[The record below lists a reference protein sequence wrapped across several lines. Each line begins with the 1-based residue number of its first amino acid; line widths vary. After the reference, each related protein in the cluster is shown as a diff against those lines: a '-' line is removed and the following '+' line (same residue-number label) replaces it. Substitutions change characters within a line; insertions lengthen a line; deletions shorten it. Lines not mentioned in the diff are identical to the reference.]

1 MENSD
6 QNCENMC
13 KSISIEL
20 KESNNTINSKDLSSD
35 SDLLKLF
42 CPDINKINEKDE
54 CDWTPLYRSI
64 ISGNLK
70 ASEVLL
76 SNGAD
81 PNIQCSMN
89 ETALYQAVDMEKIDH
104 VKLLLKHGA
113 DPNISQI
120 DGLSPLHLA
129 VSKQNLLIIKFLLKY
144 KANPNKQSSLYKQ
157 TPVHLAIKN
166 NVDSMIVLILAN
178 SGGLLNIKDKFG
190 KTPIDYINSEEMKK
204 TIEMIKPEKNKE
216 KVSLKKIY
224 FTPSKKS
231 TNLVVSSVISKTIR
245 SESPAPKEI
254 NKSNTITL
262 KNSGKAKFN
271 FIELRTGS
279 SKKKINNNIDN
290 NNDKNENIQN
300 KENED
305 INIKV
310 NLFNSQKQ
318 ENEQENKKSIYTY
331 KKAKYFY
338 KEQKF
343 DNINNKYINNSSK
356 NNYNYID
363 SPIQEESSS
372 YISSNK
378 YFKNKS
384 NFKNKNIYNATLS
397 PTDNKKSA
405 LKKLK
410 NNNRSQTASQK
421 KYIRKK
427 SNDKISCF
435 KYESNKK
442 LKTQTYQNNY
452 YENKIMKKSISNK
465 NIQNSRN
472 VEKIYLGDVTNT
484 NNTNSIIDSLTN
496 YRTQLTTNSNRG
508 ALTDRNSLFSKIS
521 EITYNSNNLNSNGKT
536 KKPYNRPKIIIKNSN
551 KFINNIKAIKE
562 KTILFKNPFR
572 ERIARNRNKTKNL
585 FNSKTARYYPTY
597 YINKTLTSI
606 SNEQQNATKLL
617 NNYRINNKENISFN
631 IKQSIFSDMSDIS
644 GITNINSKKNYNIN
658 SHNSSQSKYTY
669 YTLTRNGNNSLLE
682 IIERTNNSNIL
693 IHDRESLPIYGWLKE
708 IDLLI
713 YLSLFLKKKIYSLQR
728 TIHDLSQKRVI
739 ITPNDIRNI
748 GISIPGHV
756 YRIFTKLEL
765 DAGLIDRRIYD
776 YLIILKKE
784 EEEKMKGIF
793 NKEKDGEESSQSVYE
808 CGSCNCCSL
817 KRSHIKI
824 KMENNNKIELNP
836 ILNLDKW
843 LLNINMYRYKQNFIK
858 SGFDKIEFFI
868 LQMFS
873 SIPLEEKIFE
883 REMNIDNNNN
893 IDLFILQ
900 LNKDVKIISNKF
912 KKKRSSSVEM
922 DRDKVNKYLL
932 TNNTQESGKKMERAS
947 SYSNCNIF

>member
-1 MENSD
+1 M
-6 QNCENMC
+6 
-13 KSISIEL
+13 
-20 KESNNTINSKDLSSD
+20 
-35 SDLLKLF
+35 
-42 CPDINKINEKDE
+42 
-54 CDWTPLYRSI
+54 
-64 ISGNLK
+64 
-70 ASEVLL
+70 
-76 SNGAD
+76 
-81 PNIQCSMN
+81 
-89 ETALYQAVDMEKIDH
+89 
-104 VKLLLKHGA
+104 
-113 DPNISQI
+113 
-120 DGLSPLHLA
+120 
-129 VSKQNLLIIKFLLKY
+129 
-144 KANPNKQSSLYKQ
+144 
-157 TPVHLAIKN
+157 
-166 NVDSMIVLILAN
+166 
-178 SGGLLNIKDKFG
+178 
-190 KTPIDYINSEEMKK
+190 
-204 TIEMIKPEKNKE
+204 
-216 KVSLKKIY
+216 
-224 FTPSKKS
+224 
-231 TNLVVSSVISKTIR
+231 
-245 SESPAPKEI
+245 
-254 NKSNTITL
+254 
-262 KNSGKAKFN
+262 
-271 FIELRTGS
+271 
-279 SKKKINNNIDN
+279 
-290 NNDKNENIQN
+290 
-300 KENED
+300 
-305 INIKV
+305 
-310 NLFNSQKQ
+310 
-318 ENEQENKKSIYTY
+318 
-331 KKAKYFY
+331 
-338 KEQKF
+338 
-343 DNINNKYINNSSK
+343 
-356 NNYNYID
+356 
-363 SPIQEESSS
+363 
-372 YISSNK
+372 
-378 YFKNKS
+378 
-384 NFKNKNIYNATLS
+384 S

-597 YINKTLTSI
+597 YTNKTLTSI

-617 NNYRINNKENISFN
+617 NNYKINNKENISFN

-644 GITNINSKKNYNIN
+644 GITNINSKKNYNLN

-947 SYSNCNIF
+947 SYSNCIIF